1 MIQPEEMGFRSDSPM
16 SESYEQSKDIFARV
30 FSSTLLVAVVAGGV
44 LYAIGLW
51 NAIQIHSLPL
61 GIAYSGMYVILLVL
75 AFVKSLP
82 YRLRAGLM
90 LLVIFAA
97 GVLAILFP
105 SYGGDGRVWMLG
117 FVALAAVFWG
127 LRTGVFSTVLSTIT
141 YLLLDFLVM
150 NGLLAGQTTL
160 TRDFNSWLAAT
171 LSFLT
176 LALVVTVACS
186 LAIQALESNLA
197 KSNQAITNLELERD
211 ELKLGSLE
219 LEKRLVQ
226 LHTVAEISHD
236 SNTVLEPGKLLEK
249 AISLIQERFNLYYV
263 GVFILDENKGNA
275 ILKAGTGEAGEKML
289 ATGHSLSVGG
299 ASMIGW
305 AIANRKA
312 RIALDTGSEA
322 IRFDNPYLPLTRSE
336 LALPLVVGKRC
347 IGALTIQSEMPNAF
361 DENDLAVLQG
371 LADSLATTLE
381 NARLFQEVQKNLKEI
396 EALNRQYLNAAWTE
410 QITDFVRLQHVYQAE
425 DASASVPGETYR
437 VPLVIRD
444 QIIGDLT
451 IESSNAV
458 LTAEEIQLIEAT
470 AAQTAQALENARLIQ
485 ETQYKA
491 YQEELIG
498 EFSSRIRESLN
509 LDSLLRTAVRELGD
523 RLNLSEVEAY
533 VGWDDW
539 NQPE

>member
-1 MIQPEEMGFRSDSPM
+1 M
-16 SESYEQSKDIFARV
+16 
-30 FSSTLLVAVVAGGV
+30 
-44 LYAIGLW
+44 
-51 NAIQIHSLPL
+51 
-61 GIAYSGMYVILLVL
+61 
-75 AFVKSLP
+75 
-82 YRLRAGLM
+82 
-90 LLVIFAA
+90 
-97 GVLAILFP
+97 
-105 SYGGDGRVWMLG
+105 
-117 FVALAAVFWG
+117 
-127 LRTGVFSTVLSTIT
+127 
-141 YLLLDFLVM
+141 LLDFLVM

-263 GVFILDENKGNA
+263 GVFLLDENKGNA

-425 DASASVPGETYR
+425 DASASIPGETYR